1 MRARRASRD
10 WRDADAPTCAERC
23 LVTEIG
29 RRVARPGPNPELTV
43 MSTQD
48 IANDLVALCKAGKFD
63 EAGEKY
69 WADDVLS
76 VEAMPGDMA
85 QMRGKEAARGKG
97 EWWADAHEIHSSE
110 VEGPYVN
117 GDQFVV
123 RFKMDL
129 TQKASGE
136 RIKMDEVGLYTV
148 KNGKI
153 AEERFF
159 YGE

>member
-1 MRARRASRD
+1 
-10 WRDADAPTCAERC
+10 
-23 LVTEIG
+23 
-29 RRVARPGPNPELTV
+29 
-43 MSTQD
+43 STQD

-85 QMRGKEAARGKG
+85 QMRGKG
-97 EWWADAHEIHSSE
+97 EWWANAHEIHSSE

-117 GDQFVV
+117 GDQFIV

-129 TQKASGE
+129 TQKETGE
-136 RIKMDEVGLYTV
+136 RMKMDEVGVYTV